1 MVETTVPIIVDLGKK
16 KRRSL
21 KSLKRGRGRLV
32 DEVEQA
38 IGEVREGLGAESENK
53 EIVPIVIIY
62 RKKQKRGK
70 GLGGMF
76 G

>member
-16 KRRSL
+16 KRSAL

-32 DEVEQA
+32 DEVEQT
-38 IGEVREGLGAESENK
+38 IDEIREGLGQEAANK
-53 EIVPIVIIY
+53 EIVPIVIVY
-62 RKKQKRGK
+62 RKKQKRSK
-70 GLGGMF
+70 GLGGIL